1 MWPLFVVLLEP
12 HFGLFPH
19 LIQSLKYEHVEHR
32 LAVAAIES
40 FNEAILHRLARVD
53 ELERH
58 AMILGPFSQGQGDE
72 LRTVVCS
79 ELEGI
84 AADSGYPFK
93 LAHHALGGQAEVH
106 RDRQC
111 FAIEVIDHIESPEA
125 SSIPQRIAHEVC

>member
-1 MWPLFVVLLEP
+1 MLF
-12 HFGLFPH
+12 
-19 LIQSLKYEHVEHR
+19 
-32 LAVAAIES
+32 
-40 FNEAILHRLARVD
+40 
-53 ELERH
+53 
-58 AMILGPFSQGQGDE
+58 GPFSQGQRDE

-93 LAHHALGGQAEVH
+93 LAHHALGCQVEVH
-106 RDRQC
+106 HDRQC

>member
-12 HFGLFPH
+12 KFGLFTH
-19 LIQSLKYEHVEHR
+19 LVQSLKHEHVEHR

-40 FNEAILHRLARVD
+40 FNETILHGFARFD

-58 AMILGPFSQGQGDE
+58 LVLLSPVSQSQGDK

-93 LAHHALGGQAEVH
+93 LAHHTLG
-106 RDRQC
+106 R
-111 FAIEVIDHIESPEA
+111 
-125 SSIPQRIAHEVC
+125 